1 MAAADP
7 RPADAAVRVRLRHR
21 AEYLLL
27 RLIAGTAALLPRF
40 AQVRLGRLIGV
51 LGYRLIGRRR
61 KLALAN
67 LQRCL
72 PELSDAKRK
81 TIARETFAIFGQV
94 LVDGLLHSQLIRKA
108 DSLIEYRGLEH
119 IRDAYARGKGV
130 FLFSAHFGNWEMIAL
145 NQGRLGMSLLMVVR
159 ALDNPLLEAW
169 FIKLRTTTGNRIAYK
184 KAAVKEML
192 RAVHDQIGVAILID
206 QAYTGEGSLAVEFFG
221 QSAPTVPTLGLLARK
236 TGAAVVP
243 VFSVPGRD
251 GRYTVTYG
259 AALELPE
266 SDDRDHDVQAITQSA
281 TSCIEQAIRENP
293 HCWLW
298 MHNRF
303 KGNAA

>member
-1 MAAADP
+1 MAQP
-7 RPADAAVRVRLRHR
+7 VRFRHR
-21 AEYLLL
+21 IEYLLL
-27 RLIAGTAALLPRF
+27 RLIAGVAALLPRF
-40 AQVRLGRLIGV
+40 AQVWLGRLIGRI
-51 LGYRLIGRRR
+51 GHRLIGRRR
-61 KLALAN
+61 SLALDN
-67 LQRCL
+67 LRRCL
-72 PELSDAKRK
+72 PDLTHAQRK
-81 TIARETFAIFGQV
+81 IIARDTFATFGQV
-94 LVDGLLHSQLIRKA
+94 LVDGLLHHQLIRRA
-108 DSLIEYRGLEH
+108 DQLIDYRGLEH
-119 IRDAYARGKGV
+119 IRAAYERGRGV

-145 NQGRLGMSLLMVVR
+145 NQGRLGMPLLMVVR

-192 RAVHDQIGVAILID
+192 RAIHDKIGVAILID
-206 QAYTGEGSLAVEFFG
+206 QAYTGEGSLAIEFFG

-259 AALELPE
+259 AALEIPE
-266 SDDRDHDVQAITQSA
+266 TEDRDAEILAITQAA
-281 TSCIEQAIRENP
+281 TSAIEQAIREHP

-303 KGNAA
+303 KGHA